1 MAAKSEKPAKAK
13 TPKEPRDEKALK
25 PPKGWKQWSDR
36 DAIWKTYKFKDFIEA
51 FSFMTSSALVAQSMD
66 HHPEWSNIYNK
77 VEVTLTTHDAGG
89 VTEKDIILAKAMDRL
104 AGKAG

>member
-13 TPKEPRDEKALK
+13 TPKEPKVEKALK
-25 PPKGWKQWSDR
+25 APKGWKQWSDR
-36 DAIWKTYKFKDFIEA
+36 DAIWKAYKFNDFIEA

-89 VTEKDIILAKAMDRL
+89 VTEKDIILAKAMDKL